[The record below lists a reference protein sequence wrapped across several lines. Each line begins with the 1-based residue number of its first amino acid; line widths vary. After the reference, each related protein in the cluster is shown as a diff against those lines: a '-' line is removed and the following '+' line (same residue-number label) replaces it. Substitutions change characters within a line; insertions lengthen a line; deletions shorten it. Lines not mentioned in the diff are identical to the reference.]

1 MCGNSRNL
9 SVEELKRTVP
19 VTVRVSVTT
28 GVSVDVE
35 VPILKQEHAA
45 ETWEAG

>member
-1 MCGNSRNL
+1 MWKLEEFKCRR
-9 SVEELKRTVP
+9 VERTVP
-19 VTVRVSVTT
+19 VTVCVSVTT

-45 ETWEAG
+45 ETWDAG